1 MQTEIVPS
9 VLKNIPLYAR
19 EQSPTAA
26 GHTAPLHLHDEI
38 EFIQIISGRFCCT
51 VLGNT
56 YELLRG
62 DIILINERIPH
73 STVNL
78 EDGTNTQVV
87 QFDPGHFS
95 NERLKE
101 TCRYL
106 SRFINIDKTPATV
119 FEANLPLTRELSG
132 YLDTILHEFACQNAG
147 FELYIKANIISI
159 LALLSRADLL
169 TDSSELF
176 NESIASK
183 ILPALIYIDDHYCE
197 HITLEEISGVLNLS
211 SSYFCRLFKQA
222 TNSTFLEYVNFV
234 RVCKAERL
242 LMTRHNS
249 ISKIALDIGFS
260 SVTYFNRIFK
270 RFKGCTP
277 TEYKKSKYSR

>member
-1 MQTEIVPS
+1 MQTEIVS
-9 VLKNIPLYAR
+9 SILKNVPLYAR
-19 EQSPTAA
+19 GQSPTAA
-26 GHTAPLHLHDEI
+26 GHAAPLHLHDEI
-38 EFIQIISGRFCCT
+38 EFIQVTSGRFSCT

-56 YELLRG
+56 YELQKG

-78 EDGTNTQVV
+78 EDDTNTQVV
-87 QFDPGHFS
+87 QFDPGYFS
-95 NERLKE
+95 NEQLKE

-106 SRFINIDKTPATV
+106 SRFINIDKIPATV
-119 FEANLPLTRELSG
+119 FAANLPLTRELSG
-132 YLDTILHEFACQNAG
+132 YLNTILHEIACQNVG

-169 TDSSELF
+169 TDSSERF
-176 NESIASK
+176 NENIAGK
-183 ILPALIYIDDHYCE
+183 IMPALIYIDDHYCE
-197 HITLEEISGVLNLS
+197 HITLEEISGVLSLS

-234 RVCKAERL
+234 RICKSERL
-242 LMTRHNS
+242 LITQHNS
-249 ISKIALDIGFS
+249 ISDIALSIGFP

-270 RFKGCTP
+270 KFKGCTP